1 MLKHNADILL
11 WMCHFCITMFSKKKR
26 IQDYDPAAATALLLL
41 RSLPHFVPAPT
52 STFIGFLYGWLLI
65 PLDIQF

>member
-1 MLKHNADILL
+1 
-11 WMCHFCITMFSKKKR
+11 MFSKKKR

-41 RSLPHFVPAPT
+41 QSLPHFVPAPT

-65 PLDIQF
+65 PLDIQFWSATQSQDIAEVC